1 MWYIIIS
8 ILVIIVQIF
17 IIRNLLKKTE
27 KYEETVENQQKEI
40 NERDEFIIKMN
51 DVIKTSDVKIR
62 ELDVNLMFSGDDD
75 IGFFFETVKNIQSYL
90 NAYKNAFEDFKKE
103 EQS

>member
-1 MWYIIIS
+1 MWYIILIA
-8 ILVIIVQIF
+8 IVIVQIF

-27 KYEETVENQQKEI
+27 RYEETVENQQKEI
-40 NERDEFIIKMN
+40 NGRDEFIINMN
-51 DVIKTSDVKIR
+51 EVIKKSDVRIR

-75 IGFFFETVKNIQSYL
+75 IGFFFETVKNIQNYL

-103 EQS
+103 E